1 MPPIST
7 RSEISAKIRKGTSS
21 ASSYEDLAR
30 LKKVKPV
37 QPVHKNIEQKTQAC
51 YKLTMSKGFKRGSK

>member
-7 RSEISAKIRKGTSS
+7 RSEISTKIRKGTSS

-37 QPVHKNIEQKTQAC
+37 QLVHKNIEQKTQAC
-51 YKLTMSKGFKRGSK
+51 YNLT